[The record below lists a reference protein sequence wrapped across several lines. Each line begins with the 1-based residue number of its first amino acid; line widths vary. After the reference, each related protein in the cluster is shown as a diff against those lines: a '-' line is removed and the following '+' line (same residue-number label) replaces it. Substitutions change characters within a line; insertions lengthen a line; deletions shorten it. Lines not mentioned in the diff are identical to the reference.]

1 MKSALQFLTL
11 LAALCCCFAPV
22 IANGQSYEY
31 EYVVVGQAQPVQ
43 SSWTYTGYYTDNNYQ
58 RVHHYERYVDGV
70 RYRAYARPT
79 SPAIVSRSYSYQ
91 PAYTPS
97 YSQPAYSYPV
107 QSYSQPSYYGGGY
120 TCSGG
125 VCYPNH

>member
-22 IANGQSYEY
+22 HAQVY
-31 EYVVVGQAQPVQ
+31 EYVVVGQSYSAPSTTASTTYYGPLGVPRRTTTYSYQPTV
-43 SSWTYTGYYTDNNYQ
+43 STTCVN
-58 RVHHYERYVDGV
+58 GV
-70 RYRAYARPT
+70 CYS

-97 YSQPAYSYPV
+97 YSQYSYPV
-107 QSYSQPSYYGGGY
+107 QSYSQPSYYSGGY
-120 TCSGG
+120 GGYGGRVCVGG
-125 VCYPNH
+125 VCY